1 MSEILAQGT
10 PATGRIAGKI
20 LNASTGMSVPS
31 ATVTVVA
38 AGGSATTALDGS
50 FVIEDVPAGSRDVTV
65 ARDGYQT
72 AQFTGVEVAAGETT
86 RLDAPLNPV
95 AEQVVTMEAF
105 SVAAAVVQQSGLGL
119 LLARQKAVAV
129 SDAIASDEI
138 GRLAVSNAAEALGKT
153 PGTSVVD
160 GKYVVIRG
168 LGDRY
173 TNTQMN
179 GTSVPSADP
188 DKRAVQMDQ
197 FPSDVI
203 DSITTLKSFT
213 PDQPGA
219 FSGGSVNIKTKS
231 FPEQF
236 FFTVSAKTASNTAVT
251 GEEILG
257 VPGGGKDWQG
267 RDDGTRGLSAAVP
280 NPMPPSLTTTTAQLA
295 ARVGNFGPAEQ
306 LDAISKGFHN
316 ATFFPRS
323 RKARPDS
330 GFGVAVGD
338 SISLES
344 GIAVI
349 FAAGPMQRAGF
360 VVAGAPPDRHAGGA

>member
-1 MSEILAQGT
+1 MSV
-10 PATGRIAGKI
+10 
-20 LNASTGMSVPS
+20 STGPGDCLRHRCSS
-31 ATVTVVA
+31 AYLRISLLHAEFHPPLPYSSDAVT
-38 AGGSATTALDGS
+38 
-50 FVIEDVPAGSRDVTV
+50 
-65 ARDGYQT
+65 
-72 AQFTGVEVAAGETT
+72 
-86 RLDAPLNPV
+86 
-95 AEQVVTMEAF
+95 
-105 SVAAAVVQQSGLGL
+105 
-119 LLARQKAVAV
+119 K
-129 SDAIASDEI
+129 AIASDEI

-236 FFTVSAKTASNTAVT
+236 FFTASAKTAYTSGVT
-251 GEEILG
+251 GEPVL
-257 VPGGGKDWQG
+257 
-267 RDDGTRGLSAAVP
+267 
-280 NPMPPSLTTTTAQLA
+280 
-295 ARVGNFGPAEQ
+295 
-306 LDAISKGFHN
+306 
-316 ATFFPRS
+316 
-323 RKARPDS
+323 
-330 GFGVAVGD
+330 
-338 SISLES
+338 
-344 GIAVI
+344 
-349 FAAGPMQRAGF
+349 
-360 VVAGAPPDRHAGGA
+360 